1 MMNKA
6 IKWGLIVCAGLVV
19 LVIAV
24 LLIAPAFI
32 DIRDYKPELEKKV
45 ADATGRP
52 FSVGDDLSH
61 FRKKSSSR
69 SNHLKSE

>member
-1 MMNKA
+1 MNKA
-6 IKWGLIVCAGLVV
+6 IKWGLIVCASLIV

-32 DIRDYKPELEKKV
+32 DIRDYKPQLEKKV

-52 FSVGDDLSH
+52 FSVGDDLSLSLSPGPA
-61 FRKKSSSR
+61 FPF
-69 SNHLKSE
+69 LICV